1 MCKKYR
7 KHIIIPDTQV
17 SEEHCRSDHL
27 VAIGN
32 YIADQH
38 PDVIVHVG
46 DHWDLPSL
54 SSYEK
59 KGSKFF
65 EGRTYARDVEAGNV
79 AFDDLSRPIRKEIGL
94 SRRRSGDDWEPELH
108 LLRGNHEDRIRR
120 ATLADPVLEGSIR
133 FEDLD
138 SGEWNVHP
146 FLKIINIDG
155 ILYSHYFINQQS
167 VMKNGLTGT
176 PQNRLNKVKHSF
188 TQGHTQGR
196 QYGSQFTAIGK
207 EIHGLVVGSCYQHDE
222 GYMPDYQGNFYW
234 RGIVVKNEVHDGEYD
249 IMFVSLNYLL
259 RKWL

>member
-1 MCKKYR
+1 MCEKFR
-7 KHIIIPDTQV
+7 KHIIIPDPQV
-17 SEEHCRSDHL
+17 SEEHPESNHL

-38 PDVIVHVG
+38 PDVVVHLG

-54 SSYEK
+54 STYEK
-59 KGSKFF
+59 KGNAFF
-65 EGRTYARDVEAGNV
+65 EGRTYRADVDAGNS
-79 AFDDLSRPIRKEIGL
+79 AFRELSHPIHREIHR
-94 SRRRSGDDWEPELH
+94 SKRRRGADWTPELH
-108 LLRGNHEDRIRR
+108 LLRGNHEHRITR
-120 ATLADPVLEGSIR
+120 AVAADPVLRGSLQ
-133 FEDLD
+133 FEDLVSEGWD
-138 SGEWNVHP
+138 VHP

-167 VMKNGLTGT
+167 AMKGPLGGT

-196 QYGSQFTAIGK
+196 AYGSQFTAIGK

-234 RGIVVKNEVHDGEYD
+234 RGIVVKNEVHNGEYD